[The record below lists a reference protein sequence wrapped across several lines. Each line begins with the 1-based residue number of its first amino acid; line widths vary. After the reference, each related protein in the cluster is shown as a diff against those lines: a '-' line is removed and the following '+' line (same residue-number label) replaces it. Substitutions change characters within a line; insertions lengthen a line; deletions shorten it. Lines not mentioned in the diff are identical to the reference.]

1 MPAAPTRGPG
11 PLAGVTVLDFS
22 RVLAGPHCGRML
34 ADLGADVVKIEPP
47 EGDMTRFAF
56 PRHAS
61 IATYFTQQNCGKRN
75 LSLDLKKPE
84 ATALL
89 LGLIDRADVL
99 LENFRPGVMDRL
111 GLGHTALRARN
122 PRLVYCSIT
131 GYGHTG
137 PWTGRR
143 AYAPVVGAEAGVTW
157 LQGEARHGHYAN
169 DPLSHGDVYAALEA
183 LSGILAALY
192 QREQTGRG
200 QWVELSMAETLL
212 CVNEHVHWELR
223 DDRSLTGDG
232 DVPSFLPGDYPV
244 LPTREGHW
252 IVVAGHPASNGTFER
267 YCRAMDRPDL
277 IDDPRLSTVADR
289 RRHHDVIESALAAW
303 SATFD
308 DLDAIEEAFAAQGLA
323 MGVLRTVRE
332 IGESDWAV
340 ARGAVVEVS
349 DRAGGVVRVPN
360 SPWHF
365 SDADS
370 GVRGEP
376 SYRGEHNREILAS
389 MLGLDDAMLDRLEG
403 DGVLSSRPA
412 KAT

>member
-11 PLAGVTVLDFS
+11 PLDGITVLDFS
-22 RVLAGPHCGRML
+22 RVLAGPHAGRML
-34 ADLGADVVKIEPP
+34 ADLGADVVKVEPP
-47 EGDMTRFAF
+47 EGDMTRFAY
-56 PRHAS
+56 PRRAS

-84 ATALL
+84 ALALL
-89 LGLIDRADVL
+89 HGLVDKADVV

-111 GLGHTALRARN
+111 GLGADTLRARN
-122 PRLVYCSIT
+122 SRLVYCSIT

-157 LQGEARHGHYAN
+157 LQGQARHEEYAN

-183 LSGILAALY
+183 VSGILAALY
-192 QREQTGRG
+192 HRERTGQG

-212 CVNEHVHWELR
+212 SVNEHVHWELR
-223 DDRSLTGDG
+223 DDPELTGDD

-244 LPTREGHW
+244 LPTAEGHW
-252 IVVAGHPASNGTFER
+252 VVIAGHPASNGTFER
-267 YCRAMDRPDL
+267 YCRAMERPDL
-277 IDDPRLSTVADR
+277 IDDPRLSSVGDR
-289 RRHHDVIESALAAW
+289 RRNSALIDAALAAW

-323 MGVLRTVRE
+323 MGVVRTVRE
-332 IGESDWAV
+332 IGESDWAS
-340 ARGAVVEVS
+340 ARGAVVEVD
-349 DRAGGVVRVPN
+349 DRTGGVVRVPN

-365 SDADS
+365 SAAAS
-370 GVRGEP
+370 GVRGRP
-376 SYRGEHNREILAS
+376 SYRGEHNREILAG
-389 MLGLDDAMLDRLEG
+389 MLGLDDDTIDHLEA
-403 DGVLSSRPA
+403 DGVLSSRLPRP
-412 KAT
+412 